1 MKKIKVPFGGKGF
14 QVSYKTET
22 TIDLSM
28 TPISFVNVHS
38 VFIEDSEL
46 QKIVGDHF
54 TILHNH
60 LHVVKP
66 VYDIKSSGD
75 IDEFNLK
82 KTIAQQI
89 LNN

>member
-14 QVSYKTET
+14 LVSYKTE

-28 TPISFVNVHS
+28 TPIAFVNVHS
-38 VFIEDSEL
+38 VFIEDPEL

-75 IDEFNLK
+75 IDEVNLK